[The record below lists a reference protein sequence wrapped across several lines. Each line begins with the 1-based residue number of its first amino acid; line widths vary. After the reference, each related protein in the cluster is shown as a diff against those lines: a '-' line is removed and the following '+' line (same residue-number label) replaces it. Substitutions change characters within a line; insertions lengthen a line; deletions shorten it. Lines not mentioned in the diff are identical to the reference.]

1 MFARHQNHIHINILL
16 EASLLEMFQAAGVVR
31 PLVSTV
37 VATDLEGY
45 LDHSLDRS
53 KYRLSEMPQA
63 FTLDVIQQAYEKVSN
78 LKNSLQ

>member
-1 MFARHQNHIHINILL
+1 M
-16 EASLLEMFQAAGVVR
+16 VR

-53 KYRLSEMPQA
+53 KYRASEMPQA
-63 FTLDVIQQAYEKVSN
+63 FTLEVIKRAYGSVR
-78 LKNSLQ
+78 